1 MKYIK
6 KKENM
11 LALGLGALVL
21 GPQLLAQTAN
31 AEATPS
37 HTSIESFNG
46 QEGHETISRL
56 FNGDLSDWTK
66 VDKLDVINNTAS
78 FNGDT
83 YNLRLDPWSG
93 SAAKGPSYATNVYIT
108 KNGDSTVHTYVYS
121 TGQGTTSWFK
131 LNDPSPQDYTYTD
144 FYTKRTTDGNTMQA
158 AVAHLPNNVDMI
170 NYYNVTTD
178 GLIEH
183 YWTFKNN
190 GNQKYSVPLS
200 VGSCDTDLD
209 GNDHIPIIADGYGG
223 TYIQNSA
230 VTLWSMPISDNVT
243 MWANTFNQHYDT
255 GQKTAG
261 RDRGSTILDAVDTNL
276 SYVFTPK
283 DLEPGQS
290 VSYGFRESLYP
301 APIDPLHQGEIV
313 VRYED
318 EKGNEISP
326 RTATFGTIGSDYHL
340 QPKNIDHWVLA
351 ATPDKDTIKY
361 DIGTTKATYIYKHKN
376 TDVSIINNVQRD
388 IHYSMPNGGDTSKL
402 PKNFTQTGTA
412 QQKATK
418 DEVTGVVTNGEWV
431 NGKFDAV
438 NVPQIA
444 GYTSNM
450 TTIPAS
456 EINKDTPKTQ
466 TVDVTYVPN
475 DEHVKVRYVDQDGND
490 IASPE
495 TLTGKMDTSYKTS
508 AKQIDGWKIT
518 QVPQN
523 ANGTYGVQNSD
534 VVYRYEPDIRNI
546 NVHYVDE
553 NGNKLAPDRVIQG
566 KYKSAY
572 KTDPVP
578 VHGYHVEKMPS
589 NAQGTYQVTNP
600 DITFVYSRNP
610 EKAMLYYVD
619 QNGSPMAWPETIKGL
634 YGDHYTT
641 KAETFSGYHLTQ
653 TPQNASGVLDEHNAD
668 IVYRY
673 APDKTGMNVV
683 HRDRNDQDVSPS
695 SQISGNVNTY
705 YETNKSTPK
714 GYHWSILPWNM
725 NGVFGAKNDDV
736 RYGYDKDVEH
746 IKVRYVD
753 KNGQDLAP
761 SDEVSGEYGT
771 PYSANAKK
779 IWDYHVIKM
788 PENATGNFDTKNDD
802 IVFVYEPD
810 TEHVKVSY
818 FDDWGHKLA
827 EDDDVAGEFGSEYQT
842 KPKNFAQYQL
852 IQASPNANGKFGR
865 HNADVHYVYTKI
877 EQPQSSAVSSSA
889 SSAVSSN
896 ASSAESSAAS
906 SASSAESSAASSAS
920 STESS
925 AASSA
930 SSTESSAA
938 SSASST
944 QSSAA
949 SSVSSA
955 ESKTSSA
962 ASSASS
968 TQSSAAS
975 SASSTESKTSSA
987 VSSASS
993 MQSSAAS
1000 SVSSAES
1007 KTSSA
1012 ASSASSMQSSAA
1024 SSASSTESK
1033 TSSAASSASSTQ
1045 SSVTSSVSSTQ
1056 SSAVAS
1062 SAASSAGLSSVVTHW
1077 FDENGKELKP
1087 QENGAHPDNDN
1098 ISDINGYKLASTEVD
1113 AKGNVINRYVK
1124 DDSIKPATTNLPIKQ
1139 DDAKQTE
1146 TNANN
1151 AQNNDNAQTN
1161 ADVKPAGAKTSDQP
1175 EKQDA
1180 ISTDNAQAGTNTP
1193 NNADQQTST
1202 GKTDVVPASASA
1214 NRLPQTGDETIKLS
1228 AAGLSLL
1235 ASLGL
1240 TAIGIKKR
1248 KED

>member
-6 KKENM
+6 KKEKL

-21 GPQLLAQTAN
+21 DPQLLAQTAN
-31 AEATPS
+31 AEATPA

-93 SAAKGPSYATNVYIT
+93 SAAKEPSYATNVYIT
-108 KNGDSTVHTYVYS
+108 KNGDSTVHSYVYS

-131 LNDPSPQDYTYTD
+131 LNLLSPQNYTYTD
-144 FYTKRTTDGNTMQA
+144 FYTKRTPDGNTMQA

-243 MWANTFNQHYDT
+243 MWANTYSRGYET

-261 RDRGSTILDAVDTNL
+261 HDRGSTILDAVDTNL

-318 EKGNEISP
+318 ERGNEIAP

-340 QPKNIDHWVLA
+340 QPKDIEHWVLVS
-351 ATPDKDTIKY
+351 TPDKDTIKY

-376 TDVSIINNVQRD
+376 VDVSITNNVQRD

-402 PKNFTQTGTA
+402 PKNFTQNGTA
-412 QQKATK
+412 EQKATK
-418 DEVTGVVTNGEWV
+418 DEVTGVVTKGDWV

-444 GYTSNM
+444 GYATNM

-475 DEHVKVRYVDQDGND
+475 DEHVKVRYVDQDGSD
-490 IASPE
+490 IANPE

-523 ANGTYGVQNSD
+523 ANGNYGVQNSD

-578 VHGYHVEKMPS
+578 VHGYHVETMPS

-653 TPQNASGVLDEHNAD
+653 TPQNTSGVLDEHNAD

-705 YETNKSTPK
+705 YGTNKSTPK

-725 NGVFGAKNDDV
+725 NGVFRAKNDDV

-827 EDDDVAGEFGSEYQT
+827 EDEDVTGEFGSDYQT

-852 IQASPNANGKFGR
+852 IQASTNANGKFGR

-889 SSAVSSN
+889 SSA
-896 ASSAESSAAS
+896 
-906 SASSAESSAASSAS
+906 
-920 STESS
+920 
-925 AASSA
+925 
-930 SSTESSAA
+930 
-938 SSASST
+938 
-944 QSSAA
+944 
-949 SSVSSA
+949 SSA

-987 VSSASS
+987 
-993 MQSSAAS
+993 AS
-1000 SVSSAES
+1000 SVSS
-1007 KTSSA
+1007 T
-1012 ASSASSMQSSAA
+1012 QSSAA

-1033 TSSAASSASSTQ
+1033 TSSAVSSAASTQSSAASSASSAESKTSSAASSASSTQ
-1045 SSVTSSVSSTQ
+1045 SSAVSSAVSSAGSKTSSAVSSAASTQSSAVSSTASSTQ
-1056 SSAVAS
+1056 SSAASS
-1062 SAASSAGLSSVVTHW
+1062 SAASSVVLSSVVTHW

-1098 ISDINGYKLASTEVD
+1098 VSDINGYKLASTEVD

-1124 DDSIKPATTNLPIKQ
+1124 DDAIKSAPANLPIKQ

-1146 TNANN
+1146 ANANN
-1151 AQNNDNAQTN
+1151 AQNN
-1161 ADVKPAGAKTSDQP
+1161 ADGKPAGAKTSDKP

-1180 ISTDNAQAGTNTP
+1180 TSPDNAPAGTSTDNAQTGINTP
-1193 NNADQQTST
+1193 NNADQQVST
-1202 GKTDVVPASASA
+1202 GKTEVVPAAAASA
-1214 NRLPQTGDETIKLS
+1214 NRLPQTGDDTIKLS

-1240 TAIGIKKR
+1240 TAIGIRKR

>member
-11 LALGLGALVL
+11 LALGLGTLLL

-31 AEATPS
+31 AEATPA

-93 SAAKGPSYATNVYIT
+93 SAAKEPSYATNVYIT
-108 KNGDSTVHTYVYS
+108 KNGDSTVHSYVYS

-131 LNDPSPQDYTYTD
+131 LNYLSPQNYTYTD
-144 FYTKRTTDGNTMQA
+144 FYTKRTPDGNTMQA

-243 MWANTFNQHYDT
+243 MWANTYSRGYET

-261 RDRGSTILDAVDTNL
+261 HDRGGTILDAVDTNL

-318 EKGNEISP
+318 ERGNEIAP

-340 QPKNIDHWVLA
+340 QPKDIEHWVLA
-351 ATPDKDTIKY
+351 STPDKDTIKY
-361 DIGTTKATYIYKHKN
+361 DIGTTKATYIYKHK
-376 TDVSIINNVQRD
+376 TADVSITNNVQRD

-402 PKNFTQTGTA
+402 PKNFTQNGTA
-412 QQKATK
+412 EQKATK
-418 DEVTGVVTNGEWV
+418 DEVTGVVTKGDWV
-431 NGKFDAV
+431 NGKFDAI

-444 GYTSNM
+444 GYTANM

-534 VVYRYEPDIRNI
+534 IVYRYEPDIRNI

-553 NGNKLAPDRVIQG
+553 KGNKLAPDRVIQG

-578 VHGYHVEKMPS
+578 VHGYHVEQMPS

-653 TPQNASGVLDEHNAD
+653 TPQNANGVLDEHNAD

-725 NGVFGAKNDDV
+725 NGVFRAKNDDV

-827 EDDDVAGEFGSEYQT
+827 EDDDVAGDFGSKYQT

-889 SSAVSSN
+889 SSA
-896 ASSAESSAAS
+896 
-906 SASSAESSAASSAS
+906 S
-920 STESS
+920 STESKT
-925 AASSA
+925 SSV
-930 SSTESSAA
+930 A

-944 QSSAA
+944 QSSAESSAVSNAGSKTSSAVSSAASMQSSAA
-949 SSVSSA
+949 SSVSNA

-968 TQSSAAS
+968 TQSSA
-975 SASSTESKTSSA
+975 
-987 VSSASS
+987 
-993 MQSSAAS
+993 
-1000 SVSSAES
+1000 VSSAES

-1012 ASSASSMQSSAA
+1012 ASSAASTQSSV
-1024 SSASSTESK
+1024 T
-1033 TSSAASSASSTQ
+1033 SSASSTQ
-1045 SSVTSSVSSTQ
+1045 SS
-1056 SSAVAS
+1056 
-1062 SAASSAGLSSVVTHW
+1062 AASSVVLSSIVTHW
-1077 FDENGKELKP
+1077 LDENGKELKP

-1098 ISDINGYKLASTEVD
+1098 VSDINGYKIASTEVD
-1113 AKGNVINRYVK
+1113 SKGNVINRYVK
-1124 DDSIKPATTNLPIKQ
+1124 DDAIKSANAVLPSKQ
-1139 DDAKQTE
+1139 DNAKQTE

-1151 AQNNDNAQTN
+1151 AQNN
-1161 ADVKPAGAKTSDQP
+1161 ADVKIPGAKTSDKP

-1180 ISTDNAQAGTNTP
+1180 ISTDNAQDNAQAGTNTP
-1193 NNADQQTST
+1193 NNADQQVST
-1202 GKTDVVPASASA
+1202 GKTEVVPAAAAASA
-1214 NRLPQTGDETIKLS
+1214 NRLPQTGDDTIKLS

-1240 TAIGIKKR
+1240 TAIGIRKR

>member
-6 KKENM
+6 KKEKL

-31 AEATPS
+31 AEATPA

-93 SAAKGPSYATNVYIT
+93 SAAKEPSYATNVYIT
-108 KNGDSTVHTYVYS
+108 KNGDSTVHSYVYS

-131 LNDPSPQDYTYTD
+131 LNLLSPQNYTYTD
-144 FYTKRTTDGNTMQA
+144 FYTKRTPDGNTMQA

-243 MWANTFNQHYDT
+243 MWANTYSRGYET

-261 RDRGSTILDAVDTNL
+261 HDRGSTILDAVDTNL

-318 EKGNEISP
+318 ERGNEISP

-340 QPKNIDHWVLA
+340 QPKDIEHWVLVS
-351 ATPDKDTIKY
+351 TPDKDTIKY
-361 DIGTTKATYIYKHKN
+361 DIGTTKATYIYKHK
-376 TDVSIINNVQRD
+376 TADVSITNNVQRD

-402 PKNFTQTGTA
+402 PKNFTQNGTA
-412 QQKATK
+412 EQKATK
-418 DEVTGVVTNGEWV
+418 DEVTGVVTKGDWV

-444 GYTSNM
+444 GYTANM

-475 DEHVKVRYVDQDGND
+475 DEHVKVRYVDQDGSD
-490 IASPE
+490 ISSPE

-553 NGNKLAPDRVIQG
+553 KGNKLAPDRVIQG

-578 VHGYHVEKMPS
+578 VHGYHVETMPS

-641 KAETFSGYHLTQ
+641 KTETFSGYHLTQ
-653 TPQNASGVLDEHNAD
+653 TPQNANGVLDEHNAD

-705 YETNKSTPK
+705 YGTNKSTPK

-725 NGVFGAKNDDV
+725 NGVFRAKNDDV
-736 RYGYDKDVEH
+736 RYGYDKDLEH

-889 SSAVSSN
+889 SSASSAMSSAVSSSTESKTSSA
-896 ASSAESSAAS
+896 ASSVSSTQSSAAS
-906 SASSAESSAASSAS
+906 SASSAASSAS
-920 STESS
+920 STQSSAVSSASS
-925 AASSA
+925 AASSVA
-930 SSTESSAA
+930 
-938 SSASST
+938 ST

-968 TQSSAAS
+968 NQSSAVS
-975 SASSTESKTSSA
+975 SAVSSAGSKTSSA
-987 VSSASS
+987 VSSA
-993 MQSSAAS
+993 AS
-1000 SVSSAES
+1000 
-1007 KTSSA
+1007 TQSSA
-1012 ASSASSMQSSAA
+1012 ASSASSMQSSTV
-1024 SSASSTESK
+1024 S
-1033 TSSAASSASSTQ
+1033 SSAASSAI
-1045 SSVTSSVSSTQ
+1045 
-1056 SSAVAS
+1056 
-1062 SAASSAGLSSVVTHW
+1062 LSSVVTRW
-1077 FDENGKELKP
+1077 LDENGKELKP

-1098 ISDINGYKLASTEVD
+1098 VSDVNGYKLASTEVD

-1124 DDSIKPATTNLPIKQ
+1124 DDAIKSATAKLPIKQ

-1151 AQNNDNAQTN
+1151 AQNNT
-1161 ADVKPAGAKTSDQP
+1161 DVKTPGAKTSDKP
-1175 EKQDA
+1175 EKQTGTSTDNA
-1180 ISTDNAQAGTNTP
+1180 PAGTSTDNAQTGINTP
-1193 NNADQQTST
+1193 NNADQQVST
-1202 GKTDVVPASASA
+1202 GKTEVVPIASLASA
-1214 NRLPQTGDETIKLS
+1214 NRLPQTGDDTIKLS

-1240 TAIGIKKR
+1240 TAIGIRKR